1 MTIKQYKMMEFVILK
16 KGRKETDGIMITEF
30 KKPDFSEVGEAA
42 ARASREDI
50 QRQNEP
56 RQNWLLPNGAALK
69 ARQQPP
75 VAKGRQAFPRLLLG
89 SLRTGRNKK
98 NPPENQ
104 K

>member
-1 MTIKQYKMMEFVILK
+1 MEFVILK
-16 KGRKETDGIMITEF
+16 KGRMESNRIMITEF
-30 KKPDFSEVGEAA
+30 KKADFNEVGEAA

-50 QRQNEP
+50 QRQNELQ
-56 RQNWLLPNGAALK
+56 QNWLLLNEAALK

-75 VAKGRQAFPRLLLG
+75 VAKERQAFPRLLLG
-89 SLRTGRNKK
+89 SLRMWRNKK